1 VRFSAK
7 YGKSFRSRLDLRNGS
22 TRAQEEGVSRIGK
35 MPIKLPDGVKVTI
48 EENLVRVDG
57 PKGNLERAFRP
68 EISIKLDEDVLTVE
82 RATDEPQIRAFHG
95 LTRALLNNM
104 VVGVSDGFEKV
115 LQIEG
120 VGYRPDM
127 DGKDLILYV
136 GFSHEVRV
144 TPPEGIT
151 FDVDT
156 RARLIRVQ
164 GIDKQLVGH
173 VAADIRKI
181 RPPEPYKGKGI
192 RYQGEYIRRKAG
204 KAGKVA

>member
-1 VRFSAK
+1 M
-7 YGKSFRSRLDLRNGS
+7 
-22 TRAQEEGVSRIGK
+22 SRIGR
-35 MPIKLPDGVKVTI
+35 MPIKVPEGVKVIIGEDT
-48 EENLVRVDG
+48 VRVEG
-57 PKGNLERAFRP
+57 PKGNLEQTFHP
-68 EISIKLDEDVLTVE
+68 EISIKLNEDVLTLE
-82 RATDEPQIRAFHG
+82 RGTDEPRIRAFHG
-95 LTRALLNNM
+95 LTRALVNNM
-104 VVGVSDGFEKV
+104 VIGVSTGFEKV
-115 LQIEG
+115 LQVEG
-120 VGYRPDM
+120 VGYRPEL

-144 TPPEGIT
+144 SPPDGIS

-192 RYQGEYIRRKAG
+192 RYQGEYVRHKAG
-204 KAGKVA
+204 KAGKVT

>member
-1 VRFSAK
+1 
-7 YGKSFRSRLDLRNGS
+7 
-22 TRAQEEGVSRIGK
+22 VSRIGQ

-48 EENLVRVDG
+48 EENAVRVEG
-57 PKGNLERAFRP
+57 PKGNLEQTFHS
-68 EISIKLDEDVLTVE
+68 EISVKLNEDVLTVE
-82 RATDEPQIRAFHG
+82 RANDEPQIRAFHG
-95 LTRALLNNM
+95 LTRALINNM
-104 VVGVSDGFEKV
+104 VVGVSAGFEKV

-120 VGYRPDM
+120 VGYRPEM
-127 DGKDLILYV
+127 DGNDLILYV

-144 TPPEGIT
+144 VPPEGIT
-151 FDVDT
+151 FEVDT
-156 RARLIRVQ
+156 RARLLRVQ

-192 RYQGEYIRRKAG
+192 RYQGEYVRRKAG